1 MRNAS
6 PRIAAIINPVAGG
19 GRSTSGWRSLRET
32 VRGVAEVDEYFSQ
45 YPGHAAEM
53 ARDLPRNG
61 YAMALAVGGDGTI
74 HEVVNG
80 LMANNGN
87 GRYAGPSF
95 GAIPLGRGN
104 DFARTYG
111 LTLEPGSAWERQA
124 KPNGEHRRIDIG
136 VVTPFGGRPTYFVN
150 MCGFGFDADAAAT
163 ANRLPRQLGG
173 ALPYV
178 LGVLGAFISM
188 NNRALTVEL
197 EGLTPVNWFLQPQ
210 WAPIAPEGAE
220 CLELSDRFLLASV
233 GIGRYLGGG
242 MMLLPHADPSDGL
255 LDIMLARRVRRI
267 RLLKILRR
275 VFAGGHLGEPE
286 VAYYRARRIRVVGS
300 PGTNIHADG
309 DPVVGTGAD
318 ISVLPGAL
326 PVCF

>member
-1 MRNAS
+1 MKVE
-6 PRIAAIINPVAGG
+6 PMRIAAIINPVAGG
-19 GRSTSGWRSLRET
+19 GRATSGWRDLRET
-32 VRGVAEVDEYFSQ
+32 VRGFADVDEFFSQ

-53 ARDLPRNG
+53 ARDLSPDG
-61 YAMALAVGGDGTI
+61 YAMAMAVGGDGTV

-80 LMANNGN
+80 LMTRAGN
-87 GRYAGPSF
+87 GRYTGPSF

-111 LTLEPGSAWERQA
+111 LTLEPGSAWQA
-124 KPNGEHRRIDIG
+124 QSQSNGNHRRIDIG
-136 VVTPFGGRPTYFVN
+136 VITPFVGQPAYFVN

-178 LGVLGAFISM
+178 LGVLGAFVSM
-188 NNRALTVEL
+188 NNRELSIEL
-197 EGLTPVNWFLQPQ
+197 EGLQPVASVVQPK
-210 WAPIAPEGAE
+210 WAPTTLEGSE
-220 CLELSDRFLLASV
+220 SLEMSDRFLLASA

-255 LDIMLARRVRRI
+255 LDVMLARRVRRL
-267 RLLKILRR
+267 RLLKILHR
-275 VFAGGHLGEPE
+275 VFEGGHVGEPE
-286 VAYYRARRIRVVGS
+286 VAYYRARKVRIAGS

-309 DPVVGTGAD
+309 DPVGGTGAD